1 MNITT
6 DKRMQDIAKIAYYAQ
21 SFRPEDR
28 GKKMLDYY
36 QQELNE
42 DIEEIEKSGAQ
53 AEEVGRY
60 AEKFKQFVYGYF
72 SKESRCMNAMITGPS
87 HFPVRSNEKKQR
99 SVENHIEIFNQWRLR
114 AKRAIK
120 RANAPEVTI
129 SGELEKNLSKLAQLK
144 KNHECMKLFNS
155 LMRKKVSVEV
165 IAKECSL
172 SIELVNKLLE
182 PDFCGR
188 KGFPQYQLTNNLA
201 TIKATE
207 ERIKVLERKNE
218 NQQSGENQV
227 FELSGV
233 KIEINH
239 AADRIQVFY
248 DERPDAQT
256 ISDLK
261 RRAFK
266 WSPSNKCWQRK
277 ITANAM
283 SDTRQ
288 YFKINKH

>member
-1 MNITT
+1 
-6 DKRMQDIAKIAYYAQ
+6 
-21 SFRPEDR
+21 
-28 GKKMLDYY
+28 
-36 QQELNE
+36 
-42 DIEEIEKSGAQ
+42 
-53 AEEVGRY
+53 
-60 AEKFKQFVYGYF
+60 
-72 SKESRCMNAMITGPS
+72 
-87 HFPVRSNEKKQR
+87 
-99 SVENHIEIFNQWRLR
+99 
-114 AKRAIK
+114 
-120 RANAPEVTI
+120 
-129 SGELEKNLSKLAQLK
+129 
-144 KNHECMKLFNS
+144 
-155 LMRKKVSVEV
+155 MRK
-165 IAKECSL
+165 L
-172 SIELVNKLLE
+172 
-182 PDFCGR
+182 
-188 KGFPQYQLTNNLA
+188 NL
-201 TIKATE
+201 KS
-207 ERIKVLERKNE
+207 IKVLERKNE

-288 YFKINKH
+288 YFKIF